1 MTLTM
6 RKSGRRKRVSTKV
19 RHYMDKVTN
28 KLHRRNQEY
37 SDIPPGFALSSD
49 SQIQLL
55 LESDPRV
62 TGRRRPPSLHLFDE
76 NDTIRTTKHVYYKT
90 FTPPEG
96 YKIGKRPE
104 SLFVTTLNEMF

>member
-19 RHYMDKVTN
+19 KHYMDKVTN
-28 KLHRRNQEY
+28 KLHRKSQEY

-62 TGRRRPPSLHLFDE
+62 TRRRPPSLHLFDE

-96 YKIGKRPE
+96 CKIGKRPG